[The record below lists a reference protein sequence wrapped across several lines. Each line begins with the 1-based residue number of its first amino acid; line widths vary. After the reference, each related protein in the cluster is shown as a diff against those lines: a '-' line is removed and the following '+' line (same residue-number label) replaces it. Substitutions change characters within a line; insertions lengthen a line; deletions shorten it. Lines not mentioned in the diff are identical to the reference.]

1 MQSTVLILNG
11 LYLLVLSALMSILIE
26 NYVCIIVKKLKNYD
40 HQDVQM
46 CLHIRLDETII
57 KIDHST
63 KKCQATF

>member
-1 MQSTVLILNG
+1 
-11 LYLLVLSALMSILIE
+11 MSILIE

-57 KIDHST
+57 EIDHST

>member
-1 MQSTVLILNG
+1 MQNTVLILNG
-11 LYLLVLSALMSILIE
+11 LYLLNLSTLMSILIE

-57 KIDHST
+57 EIDHST
-63 KKCQATF
+63 KKYQATF